1 MGQIMTKEDRT
12 MTQCE
17 RILKY
22 MDDFGS
28 ITTMQAFLD
37 LGVARLASRIHDLRR
52 MGIEIESQTRKSVNR
67 YGETT
72 HYSVYWRG

>member
-1 MGQIMTKEDRT
+1 

-28 ITTMQAFLD
+28 ISSYQAMFD
-37 LGVARLASRIHDLRR
+37 LGVGRLASRIHDLKR
-52 MGIEIESQTRKSVNR
+52 MGIEIESETKTGKNR
-67 YGETT
+67 YGEPM
-72 HYSVYWRG
+72 HFSVYRRV